1 MTEMKIQKDDN
12 GGWDISGNLQKRW
25 LRKWGIIG
33 VLLGGALM
41 TGSNL
46 ITSKMVNDVS
56 FAAKQ
61 APINKQDISRLDT
74 RVERLDNE
82 VGAMRNELRSEIA
95 ALRKSV
101 DSLRDI
107 LLEEKK

>member
-1 MTEMKIQKDDN
+1 MTNMEIQRDGN
-12 GGWDISGNLQKRW
+12 GGWDINGNLQKRW
-25 LRKWGIIG
+25 LQKWGIIG

-61 APINKQDISRLDT
+61 APVNQEHIKALDK
-74 RVERLDNE
+74 RVVHIEGE
-82 VGAMRNELRSEIA
+82 VHEMRSELRQEIA
-95 ALRKSV
+95 DLRKSV

-107 LLEEKK
+107 LLEERQ